1 MLGPASPRSDRRG
14 VARDRE
20 WMRSLNVPI
29 GEPISSGK
37 FSPGSCQRAPLCP
50 RPQVMFLGP
59 AGLPSGAGER
69 WEGLRVRFGGN
80 APHRHLSASCFVPMT
95 PAHSHST
102 GTFMRLKKESVCQGE
117 TDASLLCALRAA
129 SPRVPRRREDARA
142 SGAVTTGGQW
152 FRELAHHDL
161 LPVPPK
167 PRNLGSGQ
175 K

>member
-1 MLGPASPRSDRRG
+1 MDEILERSHRRAHFFWKILPRKLPACSPLPAAAGDVSRAGRPAERSR
-14 VARDRE
+14 
-20 WMRSLNVPI
+20 
-29 GEPISSGK
+29 
-37 FSPGSCQRAPLCP
+37 
-50 RPQVMFLGP
+50 
-59 AGLPSGAGER
+59 ER

-102 GTFMRLKKESVCQGE
+102 GTFMHLKKESVCQGE

-129 SPRVPRRREDARA
+129 LPRVPRRREDARA
-142 SGAVTTGGQW
+142 SGAATTGGQW